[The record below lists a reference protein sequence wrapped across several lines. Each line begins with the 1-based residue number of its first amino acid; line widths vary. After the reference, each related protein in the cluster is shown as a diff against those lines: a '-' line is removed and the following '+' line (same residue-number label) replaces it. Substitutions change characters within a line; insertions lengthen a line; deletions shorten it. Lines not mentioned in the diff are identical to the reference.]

1 MLPFSMRFCRNAV
14 LGLALL
20 LGFLPNARADVV
32 LNEFLANNN
41 RGLKD
46 EDGALS
52 DWIELRNTGN
62 AVVNLL
68 GWTLTDD
75 PAVPA
80 KWAFP
85 ATNIDAGGFI
95 LVFASGKNRSE
106 AGAPLHA
113 NFSLN
118 ADGEYL
124 GLYRPESP
132 TPDSEFSPVY
142 PAQKADISFGIGDSG
157 FLYFSAPTPGAPNGA
172 GFGNFVADTKFSHKR
187 GFYDE
192 AFDLV
197 ITCKTADATIRYTT
211 NGATPTATTGIVYT
225 GPIPIP
231 GTRVIRAAAF
241 KDGLQP
247 SGVDTQ
253 TYLFPADVFTQA
265 ADGKAPPGWPSSWG
279 ANVVNYGM
287 DPDVVN
293 SPLYRDELRK
303 ALASLPSFVIVTDFK
318 NLFDSVRGIYANPQN
333 DARAWERP
341 ASVELL
347 NPDGKDG
354 FQINCGLR
362 IRGGYSRSTSN
373 PKHAF
378 RFFFRSEY
386 GAGKLRYPLFGDG
399 GADTFD
405 SLDLRTFQNY
415 SWSFAGDSRGVFF
428 RDQFSRDTQL
438 AMGQQAERG
447 NYYHLFLNGQYW
459 GLYNTCERPEA
470 SYGAT
475 YYGGNKEDFDVIKVS
490 PENSYSI
497 GPTDGNQQAWN
508 ELYLTCKAGITNDAV
523 YRKLLGQNP
532 DGTPNSA
539 YKTLIDPDNL
549 IDYMMVIYFGGN
561 LDAPISWFLGEDSPN
576 NFYGMRDRT
585 GKSGGFKFFAHD
597 AEHTLLDVNED
608 RTGPFRAGS
617 QGASKS
623 NPQYFFQQLTASTE
637 FRMRVA
643 DRVHRH
649 FFNDGVLTPAA
660 ARDRVARRTNEIF
673 SAVVLESAR
682 WGDSKQATPFTR
694 NAEWLS
700 EVNRIQQSYLS
711 QRTSVVLGQL
721 RARGWYPAVDA
732 PEFSRHG
739 GSFQDTTAISISAP
753 AGNIYFT
760 TDGSDPR
767 AWGGNVAEGARTYS
781 GPVTL
786 TESTV
791 LKARV
796 RAANGDWSALTEAEF
811 LSIQTWQDVL
821 VTEVMYHPPD
831 TETFRS
837 DDLEFIELKNVG
849 PVERDLGGLTFTNGI
864 RFTFPRGTRLPAGA
878 FAVLAANAAA
888 FTNAHPGIP
897 LAGVYAGRLDNSG
910 ERLTLVHPTGAPVFD
925 MTWGETLPWPETAD
939 GAGFSLVPRNPLS
952 NPSPSDPAQW
962 RASAAPGGSP
972 GADDPALSVPTVV
985 VNEVLT
991 HTDAPVLDAIELHNP
1006 TSLPADVSGWY
1017 LTDDRRTPRKFRI
1030 PSPAEIPPGGYLVLD
1045 ESDFNNPKDPGAF
1058 SLSSHGDEV
1067 YLFSADGSGNLTGYS
1082 DGFSFGAAA
1091 NGVSFGRYTN
1101 SVGEVQ
1107 FPPQRALTLRAA
1119 NAGPRV
1125 GPVVLN
1131 EIQYA
1136 PFPGGVEFVEI
1147 ANLTADSIP
1156 LFDPEHPENAWTLSG
1171 ADFSFPPGARLPGH
1185 GIAVVTAGDPTLFR
1199 LKWGV
1204 PEDVAVYG
1212 PYSGNL
1218 DDGGERIELKR
1229 PDSPDSVTNEVGT
1242 ITVVVPY
1249 IAVDSVRYNNRAPWP
1264 VEAAGLG
1271 PSLER
1276 RAAATYGDDPANWRP
1291 ALTGP
1296 SPGLDNTVNRA
1307 PRPDAGTDQDLIA
1320 AVFPLST
1327 GLSASALDDGNPG
1340 GPLQFRWSQVGG
1352 PVGVT
1357 FSNPAGAN
1365 TFVALPGQG
1374 VYTFRVTVS
1383 DGDRQASDEV
1393 VVQARRT
1400 VGDVVLMPTGSVW
1413 KYLDNGSSPDSS
1425 WKTAAFNDSSWSS
1438 GPARLGYGDPGM
1450 ATTLSFG
1457 PDSNNKYITTYLR
1470 THFKVSG
1477 VASVSDFAASLS
1489 RDDGVVIYLN
1499 GSEAA
1504 RSNMPDGEIT
1514 SATTALS
1521 AVGGADETAFL
1532 DVPLDRNLIREGD
1545 NVIAVELHQSGGG
1558 SSDLGFDLELTARAL
1573 PNNTAPTAEAGGPLT
1588 IPAGDWLALNG
1599 VFQDD
1604 GLPASPG
1611 SPVFTWS
1618 RASGPDAVTFANAAL
1633 PQTFVQFPTPGA
1645 YTLRFTVNDGEFS
1658 VSDDVAV
1665 NVTPPPNPPGIQ
1677 ISGGATPTLS
1687 FTTEPGRSYSVL
1699 TRTSLQTGDW
1709 TRVSDIAAGGGGSLV
1724 EVPVVDGDAE
1734 RYYQVVTPALP

>member
-1 MLPFSMRFCRNAV
+1 MLIPSMRFRHTAV
-14 LGLALL
+14 LGLLLL
-20 LGFLPNARADVV
+20 LGFPVGARADIV

-41 RGLKD
+41 RGLTD
-46 EDGALS
+46 EDGEAS
-52 DWIELRNTGN
+52 DWIELRNTGGS
-62 AVVNLL
+62 VVNLL

-80 KWAFP
+80 KWSLP
-85 ATNIDAGGFI
+85 ATNIDAGGFL
-95 LVFASGKNRSE
+95 LVFASGKSRSV

-113 NFSLN
+113 NFSLS
-118 ADGEYL
+118 AAGEYL
-124 GLYRPESP
+124 GLFRPESP
-132 TPDSEFSPVY
+132 VPDFEFSPAY
-142 PAQKADISFGIGDSG
+142 PGQKADISYGIGDGG
-157 FLYFSAPTPGAPNGA
+157 FLFFSTPTPGAANGP

-187 GFYDE
+187 GLYDE
-192 AFDLV
+192 SFDLV

-265 ADGKAPPGWPSSWG
+265 PDGKAPPGWPTTWG

-378 RFFFRSEY
+378 RLFFRNEY

-405 SLDLRTFQNY
+405 NLDLRTFQNY
-415 SWSFAGDSRGVFF
+415 SWSFAGDSRGVFI

-438 AMGQQAERG
+438 DLGQQAERG

-475 YYGGNKEDFDVIKVS
+475 YYGGRKEDFDVIKVS
-490 PENSYSI
+490 PENSYTI
-497 GPTDGNQQAWN
+497 GATDGNQQAWN

-532 DGTPNSA
+532 DGTPNPA
-539 YKTLIDPDNL
+539 YKTLVDPDNL

-585 GKSGGFKFFAHD
+585 GHSGGFKFFAHD

-608 RTGPFRAGS
+608 RLGPFRAGS

-623 NPQYFFQQLTASTE
+623 NPQYFFQQLTASQE
-637 FRMRVA
+637 FRIRVA

-649 FFNDGVLTPAA
+649 FFNDGMLTPAA
-660 ARDRVARRTNEIF
+660 ARARVARRTNEIF

-694 NAEWLS
+694 NAEWLT
-700 EVNRIQQSYLS
+700 EINRIQQSYLS
-711 QRTSVVLGQL
+711 QRTSVILGQL

-739 GSFQDTTAISISAP
+739 GSFQDSTQVGITAAS
-753 AGNIYFT
+753 GKIYFT
-760 TDGSDPR
+760 TDGTDPR
-767 AWGGNVAEGARTYS
+767 TWGGNVAEGARSYT

-796 RAANGDWSALTEAEF
+796 RANNGEWSALTAADF

-821 VTEVMYHPPD
+821 VTEIMYHPPD
-831 TETFRS
+831 TEAFNS
-837 DDLEFIELKNVG
+837 DDLEFLELRNVG

-864 RFTFPRGTRLPAGA
+864 RFTFPRGTRLAPGA
-878 FAVLAANAAA
+878 FAVLVAHEAA
-888 FTNAHPGIP
+888 FTNAHPGVPI
-897 LAGVYAGRLDNSG
+897 AGVFGGRLDNAG
-910 ERLTLVHPTGAPVFD
+910 ERLTLVHATGAPVFD
-925 MTWGETLPWPETAD
+925 LAWGDALPWPESAD
-939 GAGFSLVPRNPLS
+939 GGGFSLVPRNPLS
-952 NPSPSDPAQW
+952 NPSPSDAAQW
-962 RASAAPGGSP
+962 RASSAPGGSP
-972 GADDPALSVPTVV
+972 GADDPPLTVPPVV

-991 HTDAPVLDAIELHNP
+991 HTDAPVLDSIELHNP
-1006 TSLPADVSGWY
+1006 TDAPADVSGWY
-1017 LTDDRRTPRKFRI
+1017 LSDDRRSPTKFRI
-1030 PSPAEIPPGGYLVLD
+1030 PGPSVIPPGGFLVLD
-1045 ESDFNNPKDPGAF
+1045 EGDFNVPNAAGAF

-1067 YLFSADGSGNLTGYS
+1067 FLFSADRDGALTGYS

-1091 NGVSFGRYTN
+1091 NGVSFGRHTN

-1107 FPPQRALTLRAA
+1107 FPPQRALTLGAV
-1119 NAGPRV
+1119 NAGPRI
-1125 GPVVLN
+1125 GPIVLN

-1136 PFPGGVEFVEI
+1136 PYPGGVEFIEI
-1147 ANLTADSIP
+1147 ANLTPDSIP
-1156 LFDPEHPENAWTLSG
+1156 LFDPEHPENAWGLSG
-1171 ADFSFPPGARLPGH
+1171 ADFSFPPDARLPGH
-1185 GIAVVTAGDPTLFR
+1185 GIAVVTSGDPTLFR

-1204 PEDVAVYG
+1204 PDTVAIYG

-1218 DDGGERIELKR
+1218 DDGGERITLER
-1229 PDSPDSVTNEVGT
+1229 PDSPDTVTNGVGT
-1242 ITVVVPY
+1242 VTVVVPF

-1276 RAAATYGDDPANWRP
+1276 RIGSGYGDDPANWRA

-1296 SPGLDNTVNRA
+1296 SPGLDNAVNRA
-1307 PRPDAGTDQDLIA
+1307 PRPDAGSDQDLISA
-1320 AVFPLST
+1320 QFPLT
-1327 GLSASALDDGNPG
+1327 TDLAATALDDGNPG

-1352 PVGVT
+1352 PLGASV
-1357 FSNPAGAN
+1357 SNPTGAR
-1365 TFVALPGQG
+1365 TSIGLPGQG

-1383 DGDRQASDEV
+1383 DGDRQASDDV
-1393 VVQARRT
+1393 VVQVRRA
-1400 VGDVVLMPTGSVW
+1400 VGDVVLLPAGSVW
-1413 KYLDNGSSPDSS
+1413 KYLDNGSSPDAS
-1425 WKTAAFNDSSWSS
+1425 WNSTAFNDSGWSS

-1450 ATTLSFG
+1450 ATTLNFG

-1470 THFKVSG
+1470 ARFRVTG
-1477 VASVSDFAASLS
+1477 VASVTEFLARVS
-1489 RDDGVVIYLN
+1489 RDDGVVVYIN
-1499 GSEAA
+1499 GTEAA

-1514 SATTALS
+1514 SSTTALS
-1521 AVGGADETAFL
+1521 AAGGSDETTFFDA
-1532 DVPLDRNLIREGD
+1532 PLDRSLLREGD

-1558 SSDLGFDLELTARAL
+1558 SSDLGFDLELGARAL
-1573 PNNTAPTAEAGGPLT
+1573 PTNTAPTAEAGTPLT
-1588 IPAGDWLALNG
+1588 VPAGDWLALNG

-1611 SPVFTWS
+1611 APVFTWS
-1618 RASGPDAVTFANAAL
+1618 RATGPNNVNFANAAL
-1633 PQTFVQFPTPGA
+1633 PQTFVQFPTPGS
-1645 YTLRFTVNDGEFS
+1645 YTLRFTVNDGEAS
-1658 VSDDVAV
+1658 VSDEVE
-1665 NVTPPPNPPGIQ
+1665 VTVTAPPPPPAIQ
-1677 ISGGATPTLS
+1677 IHGGASPRLS
-1687 FTTEPGRSYSVL
+1687 FVTEPGRSYTVL
-1699 TRTSLQTGDW
+1699 TRTQLPSGDW
-1709 TRVSDIAAGGGGSLV
+1709 TRVRDIAAGGGGSLV
-1724 EVPVVDGDAE
+1724 EIPVPEGDAE
-1734 RYYQVVTPALP
+1734 RYYVVVTPAIP